1 MSLTATGLS
10 ITYKRQEG
18 SGSRANLTSGE
29 SVSGGVL
36 TVSANKLAGV
46 TSGMITYIC
55 LVTYVDPTSGTTL
68 NNEASL
74 TYTLITLGT

>member
-1 MSLTATGLS
+1 MAASGLT

-18 SGSRANLTSGE
+18 SGNRADLTTGE
-29 SVSGGVL
+29 SIVGGVL
-36 TVSANKLAGV
+36 NVSANKLAGIS
-46 TSGMITYIC
+46 SGMLTYTC
-55 LVTYVDPTSGTTL
+55 LVTYVDPVTNVTL